1 MSTSNDAAVLYGIDD
16 LRFESF
22 PLNNTVAPGHVR
34 VAIKAVGICGSD
46 VHYLK
51 KGHIGDFVV
60 KSPMVI
66 GHESAGVIKEVGAG
80 VTHLRVGD
88 PVALEPGVPC
98 WACKAS
104 REGRYNLD
112 PSIQFFAT
120 PPVHGSLARFVD
132 HPEDFCWK
140 LPQGVTLE
148 EGAFC
153 EPLSV
158 GVHACRRA
166 GVQPGKT
173 VVILGAGPIGMVTLL
188 CAKAFGAD
196 AIAVT
201 DIKESNLQLVESYG
215 ATPVQV
221 SLREPPQEIS
231 SRLKG
236 ALAAASGVDVV
247 IDCAG
252 FQQTLDTAMDV
263 VTPGGK
269 IVLVGMGQEHLKLP
283 AHVLT
288 CKEIDLCGSFRYA
301 NTYPLC
307 INLLHSKRVD
317 VHPLITHRFGFNAKD
332 VAAGFDTAARADVT
346 NAIKVMFNLD

>member
-1 MSTSNDAAVLYGIDD
+1 MYCKWSTCILSHLYAYLVLY
-16 LRFESF
+16 
-22 PLNNTVAPGHVR
+22 T
-34 VAIKAVGICGSD
+34 AVQVQCGSAF
-46 VHYLK
+46 VLYS
-51 KGHIGDFVV
+51 GHKAPFIWLVSKIAAAALLV
-60 KSPMVI
+60 C
-66 GHESAGVIKEVGAG
+66 
-80 VTHLRVGD
+80 
-88 PVALEPGVPC
+88 VASLMPC
-98 WACKAS
+98 TS
-104 REGRYNLD
+104 
-112 PSIQFFAT
+112 FFLL
-120 PPVHGSLARFVD
+120 H
-132 HPEDFCWK
+132 
-140 LPQGVTLE
+140 
-148 EGAFC
+148 
-153 EPLSV
+153 
-158 GVHACRRA
+158 RA